1 MATQASLS
9 SQDNLACLVFE
20 NIVFDVKYKRL
31 SFLKKVVL
39 SIDGMTCSACS
50 NGLEKYL
57 NKQNGIKSATVNL
70 VMANALIEYDEN
82 ILNLEKIEKFVEEAG
97 FKSLGIY
104 NENSEKKQNK
114 NEKVKFIV
122 FSVLAVALMYISMGH
137 MIGLP
142 NFSFLD
148 MHMHPLI
155 YAGTLLALT
164 VAFVVYGFDIIK
176 SGCKNLIHKAPNM
189 DTLVAMGVITS
200 ILYSIYGMYMIAKGH
215 HEYVENLYFES
226 AAIVIF
232 FIKLGRYIDG
242 ISKDK
247 TKEAIQKLVQIT
259 PKEAVIKV
267 NGEEK
272 KVTIDEIKKGDIVVS
287 KPGEKIAVDGEI
299 ITGKAHLDESFIT
312 GESKP
317 ASKTEGSKVI
327 AGSIN
332 YDGYIEYEAEK
343 IGKESTISEIV
354 RLVIEATNT
363 KAPIAKVADTV
374 SGYFVPAVIL
384 IAIITFIAYLILG
397 NTVATAINAFVTI
410 LVVACPCS
418 LGLATPLAIVVSEGV
433 CANNGILVKKSE
445 VLENAE
451 KTTTVV
457 FDKTGTLTYGKLKI
471 AQIVNYSKM
480 QEKELMQIVG
490 SLEKKSAHPIGK
502 AFEDYLNENKIET
515 LDVKD
520 FKDVS
525 GYGII
530 GKIAENDVIL
540 GNYKILEKYDI
551 TNSHKQDEEE
561 LAKEGNSI
569 IYVVLNNEISAI
581 IGVNDIVRE
590 NSKEVI
596 SKLNKNKIETV
607 MLTGDNTQTA
617 EKIAKEIGITT
628 VISNVTPR
636 EKTEVVKKLKVEGKY
651 VMMCGDGI
659 NDSPALASSNI
670 GVSVNSG
677 TDIAMDSSDVILTRN
692 DLNSILNLINISK
705 KTIRNIKQN
714 LFWAFFYNSLMIPIA
729 MGLFSKWGITI
740 NPMIASFAMV
750 ISSLTVTLNALRLKR
765 LTK

>member
-1 MATQASLS
+1 M
-9 SQDNLACLVFE
+9 
-20 NIVFDVKYKRL
+20 
-31 SFLKKVVL
+31 
-39 SIDGMTCSACS
+39 
-50 NGLEKYL
+50 
-57 NKQNGIKSATVNL
+57 
-70 VMANALIEYDEN
+70 
-82 ILNLEKIEKFVEEAG
+82 
-97 FKSLGIY
+97 
-104 NENSEKKQNK
+104 
-114 NEKVKFIV
+114 
-122 FSVLAVALMYISMGH
+122 
-137 MIGLP
+137 
-142 NFSFLD
+142 
-148 MHMHPLI
+148 
-155 YAGTLLALT
+155 
-164 VAFVVYGFDIIK
+164 
-176 SGCKNLIHKAPNM
+176 
-189 DTLVAMGVITS
+189 
-200 ILYSIYGMYMIAKGH
+200 
-215 HEYVENLYFES
+215 
-226 AAIVIF
+226 
-232 FIKLGRYIDG
+232 
-242 ISKDK
+242 
-247 TKEAIQKLVQIT
+247 
-259 PKEAVIKV
+259 
-267 NGEEK
+267 
-272 KVTIDEIKKGDIVVS
+272 
-287 KPGEKIAVDGEI
+287 
-299 ITGKAHLDESFIT
+299 
-312 GESKP
+312 
-317 ASKTEGSKVI
+317 
-327 AGSIN
+327 
-332 YDGYIEYEAEK
+332 
-343 IGKESTISEIV
+343 
-354 RLVIEATNT
+354 
-363 KAPIAKVADTV
+363 
-374 SGYFVPAVIL
+374 
-384 IAIITFIAYLILG
+384 
-397 NTVATAINAFVTI
+397 
-410 LVVACPCS
+410 
-418 LGLATPLAIVVSEGV
+418 GLATPLAIVVSEGV

-445 VLENAE
+445 ILENAE

-471 AQIVNYSKM
+471 AQIINYSKM

-490 SLEKKSAHPIGK
+490 SLEKKSTHPIGK

-515 LDVKD
+515 IDVKD

-530 GKIAENDVIL
+530 GKIAEHEVIL
-540 GNYKILEKYDI
+540 GNSKILEKYDI
-551 TNSHKQDEEE
+551 TNSHKQDEEK

-569 IYVVLNNEISAI
+569 IYVVINNEISAI

-750 ISSLTVTLNALRLKR
+750 ISSLTVTLNALRLK
-765 LTK
+765 KIKI

>member
-1 MATQASLS
+1 M
-9 SQDNLACLVFE
+9 
-20 NIVFDVKYKRL
+20 
-31 SFLKKVVL
+31 KKVVL

-82 ILNLEKIEKFVEEAG
+82 ILNLEKIEEFVEEAG

-114 NEKVKFIV
+114 NEKVKFII

-164 VAFVVYGFDIIK
+164 IAFVVYGFDIIK
-176 SGCKNLIHKAPNM
+176 SGFKNLIHKAPNM

-232 FIKLGRYIDG
+232 FIKFGRYIDG

-287 KPGEKIAVDGEI
+287 KPGEKIAVDGKI

-397 NTVATAINAFVTI
+397 NTVSIAINVFVTI

-445 VLENAE
+445 ILENAE

-490 SLEKKSAHPIGK
+490 SLEKKSTHPIGK

-530 GKIAENDVIL
+530 GKIAENEVIL
-540 GNYKILEKYDI
+540 GNSKILEKYDI
-551 TNSHKQDEEE
+551 TNSHKQDEEK

-569 IYVVLNNEISAI
+569 IYVVINNEISAI

-590 NSKEVI
+590 NSKEII

-740 NPMIASFAMV
+740 NPMIASLAML
-750 ISSLTVTLNALRLKR
+750 ISSLTVTLNALRLRR
-765 LTK
+765 LAK

>member
-1 MATQASLS
+1 M
-9 SQDNLACLVFE
+9 
-20 NIVFDVKYKRL
+20 
-31 SFLKKVVL
+31 KKVVL

-82 ILNLEKIEKFVEEAG
+82 ILNLETLEKFVEETG

-114 NEKVKFIV
+114 NEKVKFII

-164 VAFVVYGFDIIK
+164 IAFIVYGFDIIK

-200 ILYSIYGMYMIAKGH
+200 ILYSLYGMYMIAKGH

-445 VLENAE
+445 ILENAE

-471 AQIVNYSKM
+471 AKIINYSKM

-490 SLEKKSAHPIGK
+490 SLEKKSTHPIGK

-540 GNYKILEKYDI
+540 GNSKILEKYDI
-551 TNSHKQDEEE
+551 TNSHKQDEEK

-569 IYVVLNNEISAI
+569 IYVVINNEISAI

-636 EKTEVVKKLKVEGKY
+636 EKTEVVKKLKTEGKY

-659 NDSPALASSNI
+659 NDSPALATANI

-729 MGLFSKWGITI
+729 MGLLGKWGVTI
-740 NPMIASFAMV
+740 NPMIASLAMV

-765 LTK
+765 LAK